1 MPLLQVQIKNLTKKY
16 GKKIIIN
23 NLNLTIDNTRYNI
36 IKGHNGCGK
45 STLIKC
51 IMNLVKYEG
60 KIINNNSICY
70 VPEKIYLPPLIKVS
84 DFLNILSKDKNKLIN
99 EYLIKFDILK
109 YKDKYLNKLSLG
121 TKQKIMIISSLMN
134 DSDMYIFDEPLNGLD
149 DFSVDVFLEELKLLK
164 KHGKIIVI
172 ILHDSS
178 RLSLRSKRII
188 RLDGENYE

>member
-60 KIINNNSICY
+60 QIINNNSIYY

>member
-1 MPLLQVQIKNLTKKY
+1 MPLRQVQIKNLTKKY

-23 NLNLTIDNTRYNI
+23 NLNLTIDNIKYNI

-51 IMNLVKYEG
+51 IMNLVKYDGE
-60 KIINNNSICY
+60 IINNNSICY

-84 DFLNILSKDKNKLIN
+84 DFLNILSKDRNKLIN
-99 EYLIKFDILK
+99 EYLIKFNILK
-109 YKDKYLNKLSLG
+109 YKDKYINKLSLG

-134 DSDMYIFDEPLNGLD
+134 NSDMYIFDEPLNGLD

-164 KHGKIIVI
+164 KQGKIILI

-188 RLDGENYE
+188 RLDGEPNE